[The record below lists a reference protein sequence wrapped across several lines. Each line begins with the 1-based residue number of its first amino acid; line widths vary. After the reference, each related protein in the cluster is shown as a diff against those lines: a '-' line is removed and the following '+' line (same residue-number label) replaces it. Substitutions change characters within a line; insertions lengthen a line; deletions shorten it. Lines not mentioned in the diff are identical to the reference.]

1 MSAFAYHLISLEGDN
16 HYLKFLIFKYD
27 QLQESKVK
35 TLDVQDGLE
44 TKETDQ
50 SQPNRDFTLARQN
63 LAIHY
68 LLKHSRLGN
77 DIDKTNVARLIQLI
91 TGREGNKEI
100 KNTRIYKFVQSPLMS
115 EKTLKQDLQFIRP
128 YFENLGLQAIVD
140 DINKEINS

>member
-1 MSAFAYHLISLEGDN
+1 MSALAYHLIVLEGDN
-16 HYLKFLIFKYD
+16 HYLQFLIYQFNK
-27 QLQESKVK
+27 LQEAKLK
-35 TLDVQDGLE
+35 PLDTQGGLE
-44 TKETDQ
+44 VIGLDQ
-50 SQPNRDFTLARQN
+50 TQPNRDFTLARQN

-91 TGREGNKEI
+91 TGREGNKAI
-100 KNTRIYKFVQSPLMS
+100 KDTRIYKFAKSPLMS
-115 EKTLKQDLQFIRP
+115 DKNVKQDLQFIRP